1 MDTYITRVTYVL
13 SPRRIPDSMQ
23 KKLTI
28 TIEESVYRG
37 LYARVGAGRISR
49 FIEDLVRPHVLA
61 KELDDA
67 YAAMACDEEREEAA
81 LEWSE
86 GLLGDVARDE
96 G

>member
-1 MDTYITRVTYVL
+1 V
-13 SPRRIPDSMQ
+13 Q

-37 LYARVGAGRISR
+37 LYDRVGAGRISR

-67 YAAMACDEEREEAA
+67 YAALASDGAREAEA

-86 GLLGDVARDE
+86 ALLGDARDDPR
-96 G
+96 

>member
-1 MDTYITRVTYVL
+1 
-13 SPRRIPDSMQ
+13 MQ

-37 LYARVGAGRISR
+37 LYDRVGPGRISR

-67 YAAMACDEEREEAA
+67 YAAMARDRQREAAA

-86 GLLGDVARDE
+86 GLLGDVPDDPR
-96 G
+96 